1 MTITQDYPIEDL
13 DPRIPRI
20 IELRQNGLTWT
31 QVAQEMTLSRKQIY
45 NIRQQENFRYITLE
59 LVPQALKIL
68 DDAMND
74 PESSDYLKL
83 ESVKEALRNWRST
96 IPKQIESRNLNL
108 SLSLE
113 KTRSTNAWIEYMTP
127 TEFDD
132 FKRLKDSACLR
143 MSGVEI

>member
-31 QVAQEMTLSRKQIY
+31 DISHQMNLSRKQVY

-113 KTRSTNAWIEYMTP
+113 ESRTNNAWIEHMTP
-127 TEFDD
+127 QEFNQ
-132 FKRLKDSACLR
+132 FQTLRASACSR
-143 MSGVEI
+143 MSGVEK